1 VGFVVRY
8 TAHTPSGA
16 VEFWVPDGSLSAP
29 ERDALAVEIAR
40 RDYGEAVVSLGGKEG
55 PMPTLAE
62 IRKSGRMPTAEEYAD
77 FYERQ
82 ANPRPHDGWFASNQ
96 HIDRGF
102 ARTRFAL
109 EHIRPGDSVLEVGTQ
124 SGGMTRHL
132 IEAVEGGH
140 VTGIDV
146 APTYIQ
152 RTRESLGGLKA
163 ELIVADACAFNTR
176 RRYNVIVCMEVM
188 EHVPDP
194 RQLLRNLW
202 RLLKKD
208 GVILVTV
215 PDETVPDTEG
225 EHLHHLDAGAV
236 VQIIGEATGIRPAVW
251 HEHVWYYALVEKD
264 GTPYES

>member
-1 VGFVVRY
+1 
-8 TAHTPSGA
+8 
-16 VEFWVPDGSLSAP
+16 
-29 ERDALAVEIAR
+29 
-40 RDYGEAVVSLGGKEG
+40 
-55 PMPTLAE
+55 MPTLAE

-109 EHIRPGDSVLEVGTQ
+109 EHIEPGMSVLEVGTQ
-124 SGGMTRHL
+124 TGGMTRHL
-132 IEAVEGGH
+132 VDAVGEKGH
-140 VTGIDV
+140 VMGIDV
-146 APTYIQ
+146 APTYI
-152 RTRESLGGLKA
+152 RHAREYLNGLGLKA
-163 ELIVADACAFNTR
+163 ELVVADACAFNTR
-176 RRYNVIVCMEVM
+176 RRFDVIVCMEVM
-188 EHVPDP
+188 EHTIDP

-264 GTPYES
+264 GTPYEP